1 MEKYIKS
8 PMNYTGGKYKLLNQI
23 LPLFPKDI
31 NTFIDLFA
39 GGCNVAINVN
49 ANRIIAN
56 DLCSEVISVYKGI
69 QDGNTEENIK
79 MIEKIINKYNLS
91 KENKEGYLEL
101 RNNYNNGNKEW
112 YVFYTLLA
120 YSFNNQIRFN
130 KKGEFNM
137 PFGKNK
143 SSFNPTLKQKFKDF
157 SNAIHNKNIK
167 FTNNDFRKLNVNKLG
182 ENDFVYLDPP
192 YLVTEATYNT
202 GWNEETEKDLLSLCD
217 RLNEKGMYTKEQH
230 DQIIVTYAADNML
243 KSKPTLAQAHR
254 VRSVMQNYYFL
265 KEGAISIDMK
275 GILTV
280 NIEKMVPTARKML
293 EEIVRIQVDGDFAKG
308 EKYVTDNFIWTN
320 QMETMAEN
328 IKRVSKTLNGKV
340 EEPLADKLL
349 ND

>member
-39 GGCNVAINVN
+39 GGCNLAINVN

-217 RLNEKGMYTKEQH
+217 RLNEKGIK
-230 DQIIVTYAADNML
+230 
-243 KSKPTLAQAHR
+243 
-254 VRSVMQNYYFL
+254 F
-265 KEGAISIDMK
+265 AISNVLEHNGSK
-275 GILTV
+275 NEILINWSKKYNV
-280 NIEKMVPTARKML
+280 NYLNYDYSNCNYHKK
-293 EEIVRIQVDGDFAKG
+293 
-308 EKYVTDNFIWTN
+308 DNGHKSVEVLITN
-320 QMETMAEN
+320 YKN
-328 IKRVSKTLNGKV
+328 N
-340 EEPLADKLL
+340 
-349 ND
+349 

>member
-31 NTFIDLFA
+31 NTFVDLFT
-39 GGCNVAINVN
+39 GGCNIAINVN
-49 ANRIIAN
+49 ANKIIAN
-56 DLCSEVISVYKGI
+56 DLSGEVISVYKGI

-101 RNNYNNGNKEW
+101 RNDYNNGNKEW

-137 PFGKNK
+137 PFGKNR

-192 YLVTEATYNT
+192 YLVTEATYNV
-202 GWNEETEKDLLSLCD
+202 GWNEETEKDLLLLCD
-217 RLNEKGMYTKEQH
+217 KLNKKGVK
-230 DQIIVTYAADNML
+230 
-243 KSKPTLAQAHR
+243 
-254 VRSVMQNYYFL
+254 F
-265 KEGAISIDMK
+265 AISNVLEHNGNKNEILIDWSK
-275 GILTV
+275 KYNV
-280 NIEKMVPTARKML
+280 NYLDYNYSNCNYHKK
-293 EEIVRIQVDGDFAKG
+293 
-308 EKYVTDNFIWTN
+308 DNGHKSVEVLITN
-320 QMETMAEN
+320 YKN
-328 IKRVSKTLNGKV
+328 N
-340 EEPLADKLL
+340 
-349 ND
+349 